1 MISNSEFLNSV
12 KATVLSYLPEAKV
25 LLFGSRAR
33 GDFNGHSDF
42 DLLVVTKNDIEAREK
57 MNLESKISKSL
68 VCLLNMPFD
77 VLLYSQRDVEL
88 KKNAKGLIIYHAFKD
103 AIVL

>member
-1 MISNSEFLNSV
+1 MSNAEFLNSI
-12 KATVLSYLPEAKV
+12 KTTVRSYLPESKV

-33 GDFNGHSDF
+33 GNFNGRSDF
-42 DLLVVTKNDIEAREK
+42 DLLVVTKNDIDAREK
-57 MNLESKISKSL
+57 MALESKISKSL
-68 VCLLNMPFD
+68 VYSLNMPFD

-103 AIVL
+103 AIEL

>member
-1 MISNSEFLNSV
+1 MSNTEFLNSI
-12 KATVLSYLPEAKV
+12 KTTVLSYLPESKV

-33 GDFNGHSDF
+33 GDFNGRSDF
-42 DLLVVTKNDIEAREK
+42 DLLVVTKNDIDAREK

-68 VCLLNMPFD
+68 VYSLNMPFD

-103 AIVL
+103 AIEL